1 MVSIRENQ
9 GRSIRNLPIT
19 AALKHVLTVAGDAAG
34 IDAVEITSG
43 GQPSSGPHRTGS
55 HRHDNGNAAD
65 LDLRRNGALL
75 DFTRSADQPI
85 VARFVKA
92 AVASGATG
100 VGAGVGY
107 MGPTKLHIG
116 FGSEAVWGAGGQR
129 ANAPGWLVGA
139 FEEGLR
145 LRATGGWVDTA
156 ASLTG
161 ARLHRVIARG
171 GLRLRGG
178 PGTEFPILSTL
189 ASGTELSVLG
199 FEGADGAWA
208 RVDIEGD
215 GQADGHVLASFL
227 AAVLPVVNPQTGL
240 LADAY
245 AATEAN
251 EEGGVLV

>member
-43 GQPSSGPHRTGS
+43 GQPSSGPRRTGS

-75 DFTRSADQPI
+75 DFTRAADQPI

-100 VGAGVGY
+100 VGAGVDY

-129 ANAPGWLVGA
+129 VNAPAWLVRA

-145 LRATGGWVDTA
+145 LRATGGWADTA
-156 ASLTG
+156 AAAAGG
-161 ARLHRVIARG
+161 ALYRVIARG

-178 PGTEFPILSTL
+178 PGTDFPILSTL
-189 ASGTELSVLG
+189 PSGIELSVVG

-208 RVDIEGD
+208 RVDLEGD
-215 GQADGHVLASFL
+215 GEVDGHVLASFL
-227 AAVLPVVNPQTGL
+227 AAVSTAASPPELV
-240 LADAY
+240 ADAY
-245 AATEAN
+245 AAAEAN
-251 EEGGVLV
+251 DEGGVLV